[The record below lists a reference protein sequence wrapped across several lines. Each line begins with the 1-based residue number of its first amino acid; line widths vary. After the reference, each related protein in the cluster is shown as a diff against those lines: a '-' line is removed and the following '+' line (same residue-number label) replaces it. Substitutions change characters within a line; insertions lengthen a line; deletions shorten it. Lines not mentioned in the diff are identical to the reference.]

1 MLFLGAVKWIL
12 DNICMLATVLH
23 TSNINILCNN
33 NSSLQ
38 CRVFER
44 SALHYCFRLRWFVR
58 LRFNCQEK
66 GISSKSGRQ
75 LLGLSIHVPAQGGY
89 VRLNPEQFNRQLE
102 TCHVAHRSSLIA
114 SIFAIVRMSDALSG
128 HQCAVPADVNM
139 NRANACI
146 WCRCGRYKINVCHQW
161 KLTKNSPILLAPYRT
176 TVLSGKKNTCFM
188 TLENQI
194 QELLRS
200 LAGREGKRRSTVNVR
215 Q

>member
-1 MLFLGAVKWIL
+1 MHVEQHIYIKVRVYKSWI
-12 DNICMLATVLH
+12 NATCK
-23 TSNINILCNN
+23 NK
-33 NSSLQ
+33 SSLQ
-38 CRVFER
+38 CRVKER
-44 SALHYCFRLRWFVR
+44 STLHYCLRVRLFVC

-89 VRLNPEQFNRQLE
+89 VRLSPEHFNRQLE

-114 SIFAIVRMSDALSG
+114 SIFAIVRMSDTPSR

-161 KLTKNSPILLAPYRT
+161 KLTKNSPIHLAPYWT

-200 LAGREGKRRSTVNVR
+200 LARRERKRREGA